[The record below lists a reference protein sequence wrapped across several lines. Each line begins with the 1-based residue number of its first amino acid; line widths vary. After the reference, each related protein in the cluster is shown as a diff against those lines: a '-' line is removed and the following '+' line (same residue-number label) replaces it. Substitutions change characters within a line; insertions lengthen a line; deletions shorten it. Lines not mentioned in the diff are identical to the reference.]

1 MYNGIGMYSVLS
13 AVLSALQNLFLHINS
28 FELVGADIVC
38 ERCKKRL
45 SSIMDQDSVTISVF
59 M

>member
-13 AVLSALQNLFLHINS
+13 AVLSPLQNLFLHVNS

-45 SSIMDQDSVTISVF
+45 SSIMDQDSVTI
-59 M
+59 